1 MRLVISIIF
10 LVGLCF
16 SAVGQTNESKQKL
29 VDLINQAVIAKIN
42 GDYDQAL
49 LLIDSVLMVDS
60 NHYGSNI
67 IKSALLTKIGRFADA
82 AESLK
87 KAVAA
92 GKPDIGL
99 YVRLGMLY
107 DKANMTS
114 QAKAQYSKALKFYEN
129 TIIKSKPLLW
139 QKVEYVVALTLN
151 GDKKKSDLELHKLLQ
166 KFPNENSL
174 TELKDKSR
182 NEILEIRLSKYS

>member
-114 QAKAQYSKALKFYEN
+114 QAKAQYSKALK
-129 TIIKSKPLLW
+129 
-139 QKVEYVVALTLN
+139 
-151 GDKKKSDLELHKLLQ
+151 
-166 KFPNENSL
+166 
-174 TELKDKSR
+174 
-182 NEILEIRLSKYS
+182 